1 MKIIGID
8 PGKSG
13 AVAMIDGGKVL
24 FAVDTPIITSGK
36 GKSQYDERAM
46 FKLLEGAIL
55 GGATLAVLEKV
66 SAMPG
71 QGVTSMFSFG
81 QGFGMWLG
89 MLAALPI
96 PYALVTPQR
105 WKATMLADIP
115 GDDQKARSVIAAKR
129 MFPGLEF
136 ARKKDHGRAEA
147 ILLASWGFMTKAIR
161 EG

>member
-1 MKIIGID
+1 MDSLKVIGID

-13 AVAMIDGGKVL
+13 AIAMVEAGHIL
-24 FAVDTPIITSGK
+24 FVEDTPVITAKK
-36 GKSQYDERAM
+36 GKAQYDERAM
-46 FKLLEGAIL
+46 FRLLESAVNSGAKKI
-55 GGATLAVLEKV
+55 VLEKV

-81 QGFGMWLG
+81 QGFGLWLG
-89 MLAALPI
+89 MMAALPI
-96 PYALVTPQR
+96 SYELVTPQR
-105 WKATMLADIP
+105 WKGAMLADIP

-147 ILLASWGFMTKAIR
+147 ILLAAWGLKNA
-161 EG
+161 